1 MMLESLQAGLGT
13 WLLPSLSGLL
23 AVAATVVC
31 YRLALALIRRVTE
44 STALTRIFLDAAA
57 VPLGVFLGLL
67 ALNLVLEAAPQ
78 DLPWL
83 PVMQHGSTLLLILS
97 VTWAA
102 VCCASA
108 IGDAIVHL
116 NPVEEG
122 AWRQAR
128 KVETQTRFL
137 VRGLNILV
145 VIVGLGVA
153 LMTFDPVQQL
163 GVSLLASAGIGGIV
177 LGFAAR
183 PVLEN
188 LLAGMQ
194 IALTEPFRIDDVLHV
209 QGNWCWVEE
218 VTATY
223 VVLRIWDLRRIVMP
237 LQWFIANPFENWT
250 RHSADLM
257 GGVLLWVDYAMP
269 LEPLRE
275 AFSRLLEQ
283 SGKWDRKTQT
293 VQVIEAG
300 ERAMQVRFLMS
311 ASDSSTLWDLRCAVR
326 EGLVHFMQ
334 REYPAYLPRMRAE
347 LMASNE
353 QSS

>member
-1 MMLESLQAGLGT
+1 
-13 WLLPSLSGLL
+13 
-23 AVAATVVC
+23 
-31 YRLALALIRRVTE
+31 
-44 STALTRIFLDAAA
+44 
-57 VPLGVFLGLL
+57 
-67 ALNLVLEAAPQ
+67 
-78 DLPWL
+78 
-83 PVMQHGSTLLLILS
+83 
-97 VTWAA
+97 
-102 VCCASA
+102 
-108 IGDAIVHL
+108 
-116 NPVEEG
+116 
-122 AWRQAR
+122 
-128 KVETQTRFL
+128 VETQTRFL

-209 QGNWCWVEE
+209 QGNWCWGGGGHGNLCGP
-218 VTATY
+218 A
-223 VVLRIWDLRRIVMP
+223 DLGPAAHRDAPAMVHRD
-237 LQWFIANPFENWT
+237 PFENWT

-257 GGVLLWVDYAMP
+257 GVFFSGWITPCRLSPCA
-269 LEPLRE
+269 R

-334 REYPAYLPRMRAE
+334 RERVSCLPATYAGRTDGIERAE
-347 LMASNE
+347 
-353 QSS
+353 